1 MTQISKTIQTGITRI
16 FARFDRKTR
25 KRNPS
30 QGGRPETRWYES
42 DISSR
47 GL

>member
-1 MTQISKTIQTGITRI
+1 MAQTSKAIQTGITRI
-16 FARFDRKTR
+16 FARFGRKTR
-25 KRNPS
+25 KQNPS
-30 QGGRPETRWYES
+30 QEGRPETRWYES

>member
-1 MTQISKTIQTGITRI
+1 MTQTSKTIETGITRI
-16 FARFDRKTR
+16 FARFGRKTR
-25 KRNPS
+25 KQNPP
-30 QGGRPETRWYES
+30 QEGRPETRWYET